1 MRFALDTNI
10 VSYLWRGDG
19 IVRARLE
26 GVDPAGVVVPSV
38 VLAELVFGRHNNPA
52 ASAKLEI
59 LIQDLRGAYPV
70 IDFNASAADW
80 YGRLRARF
88 KTQPAPDRDL
98 MIAATCLAH
107 GCALVTHNVKDFE
120 RIEELMIV
128 DWAAA
133 N

>member
-10 VSYLWRGDG
+10 ISYLWRCDS
-19 IVRARLE
+19 VVQARLT
-26 GVDPAGVVVPSV
+26 GIDPTCVVVPSV
-38 VLAELVFGRHNNPA
+38 VLAELIFGKHNNSA

-59 LIQDLRGAYPV
+59 LIKDLRDAYPV

-80 YGRLRARF
+80 YGLLRARF
-88 KTQPAPDRDL
+88 RTQPAPDRDL

-120 RIEELMIV
+120 RIQELTII
-128 DWAAA
+128 DWAST

>member
-1 MRFALDTNI
+1 VRFALDTNI
-10 VSYLWRGDG
+10 VSYLWRRDA

-52 ASAKLEI
+52 VSAKLEI
-59 LIQDLRGAYPV
+59 LIKDLRDAYPV

-80 YGRLRARF
+80 YGLLRARF

-107 GCALVTHNVKDFE
+107 GCTLVTHNVKDFE
-120 RIEELMIV
+120 RIEELTII
-128 DWAAA
+128 DWASA

>member
-10 VSYLWRGDG
+10 LSYLWRGDAS
-19 IVRARLE
+19 IRAELE
-26 GVDPAGVVVPSV
+26 ALNPADVAVPSV

-70 IDFNASAADW
+70 LDFNAPAADW
-80 YGRLRARF
+80 YGLLRARF
-88 KTQPAPDRDL
+88 KAQPAPDRDL

-107 GCALVTHNVKDFE
+107 GFTLVTHNQKDFE
-120 RIEELMIV
+120 RIEELSLV
-128 DWAAA
+128 DWTSP